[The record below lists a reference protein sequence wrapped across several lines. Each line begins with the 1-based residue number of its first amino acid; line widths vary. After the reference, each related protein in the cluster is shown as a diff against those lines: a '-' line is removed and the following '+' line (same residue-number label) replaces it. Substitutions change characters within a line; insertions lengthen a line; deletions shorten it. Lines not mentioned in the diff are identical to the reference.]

1 MNRNIITFII
11 ISLLLTNCK
20 SKEEAK
26 ITKKLDIKTHNQ
38 AVRVLAKNCISCH
51 APDSKI
57 APNLLAIKTSFE
69 EASSNETEFVD
80 QMTSFLLN
88 PTVENSKM
96 PKATEKFGIMP
107 NLGMDKEQYNAV
119 ATYLFNTNISKP
131 DWYKNFTTEFKN
143 LPKENNS
150 NYLKKGKEI
159 ALGTKAV
166 LGKNLLTAIK
176 TKGTDKALAFCN
188 EKAIHLTDSMSVELN
203 AKVKRV
209 SDKNRNPNNLANAD
223 ELAYINEAKSA
234 LKTNGKAKPKIQEVG
249 DKVIGYYPIVTNKMC
264 MQCHGN
270 PEMDIDT
277 KTFEIIKKRYPDDK
291 AIGYTINELRGIW
304 VIEMEK

>member
-1 MNRNIITFII
+1 MKQYLFSFSIIVLVFI
-11 ISLLLTNCK
+11 NCK
-20 SKEEAK
+20 PKEEAK
-26 ITKKLDIKTHNQ
+26 ITKKLDAKTQNQ
-38 AVRVLAKNCISCH
+38 AVRVLGNNCISCH

-57 APNLLAIKTSFE
+57 APSLLAIKTSYKRAF
-69 EASSNETEFVD
+69 SNETEFVNT
-80 QMTSFLLN
+80 MTDFLLN
-88 PTVENSKM
+88 PTFENSKM
-96 PKATEKFGIMP
+96 PKTIEKLGIMP

-119 ATYLFNTNISKP
+119 ATYLFNTDISKP
-131 DWYKNFTTEFKN
+131 DWYKNFTAEFKK
-143 LPKENNS
+143 LPKRS
-150 NYLKKGKEI
+150 TTNYLKKGKEI